1 MATSPREELLIRS
14 VTEFTEDERGFWSWQ
29 TRVPNGIVVL
39 KAEDLADSLEDAVG
53 DFFSRVGYDP
63 AVVDTDDTKAHF
75 SELIMI
81 SDNDSGYKYH
91 IREYAHGAPN
101 PFPAKGLI

>member
-1 MATSPREELLIRS
+1 MATSPREELLIRT
-14 VTEFTEDERGFWSWQ
+14 VTEFTEDGQGFWDWF

-39 KAEDLADSLEDAVG
+39 KAEDLADSLEDAVS

-63 AVVDTDDTKAHF
+63 AVVDTDDTKAHY
-75 SELIMI
+75 SELIMVGEP
-81 SDNDSGYKYH
+81 SKYH

>member
-14 VTEFTEDERGFWSWQ
+14 VTEFTEDERGSWSWQ
-29 TRVPNGIVVL
+29 TRVPNGIVVMR
-39 KAEDLADSLEDAVG
+39 AEGLSDSLEDAVAE
-53 DFFSRVGYDP
+53 FFSMVGYDP

-75 SELIMI
+75 SELIMDGEP
-81 SDNDSGYKYH
+81 SKYH